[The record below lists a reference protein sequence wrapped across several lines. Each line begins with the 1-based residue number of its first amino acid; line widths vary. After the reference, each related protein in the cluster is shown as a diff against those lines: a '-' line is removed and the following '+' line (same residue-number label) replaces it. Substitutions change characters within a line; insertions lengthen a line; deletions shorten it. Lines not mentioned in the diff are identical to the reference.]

1 MAQFLNLVAK
11 VYIENELQNLSDY
24 TFIFPNKRC
33 GVFFTNY
40 LSKMAPTSIIL
51 PKIKTISEFI
61 SAFSKSI
68 EASRLELLFILYDVY
83 RNIVLDK
90 SKESNVIDFDK
101 FQFWAEMILNDFND
115 ADKYLVDAKQ
125 LFANVKNLKEISSNF
140 LTEEQIDVINKF
152 WGETYHIEDISSFWK
167 HIQHADEGDALSHQ
181 FIKLWE
187 ILFELYSSFKE
198 RLNSMGLCYQGMLYR
213 QVAENIKTN
222 YVDKLD
228 SKRYIF
234 VGFNVMSFSEIK
246 IFEQLKTIGRADFY
260 WDFNSPAYVYK
271 ENRATRFVGKY
282 VTQFK
287 SLYKIEEE
295 LITKFPS
302 INVIGVPSNV
312 GQVKEASSIISQL
325 EVNGEISGVNTAIVF
340 PDENLFIPMLHSL
353 PEKINNVNITMGFP
367 LRHTSIASLV
377 VNVTSMQL
385 RARIVQ
391 GEYQFFYED
400 ILNILSHPIINS
412 IAYEESRDLM
422 RHIKNNRI
430 FNISSDYI
438 KENYSKLSVIFTA
451 VKNLNKT
458 KDVLDYLKSLVLWIR
473 PQLQDEKVLDKLLID
488 KYFDGLCV
496 LERLLDKYNISI
508 NDRSVFHIVER
519 TLSFE
524 TINFVG
530 EPLSG
535 LQMMGV
541 LETRALDFDNIVILS
556 MNEKVFPRK
565 HYAKTFIPDTLRKG
579 YGMSTIAFQES
590 MYAYY
595 FYRMIARAKN
605 VYIMYDARTGGLS
618 SGEMSRYLYQLK
630 FLYPHDNINFSM
642 INYNV
647 ISPQKE
653 KLTINKNKEIIEKL
667 KIYKDPNSERYLS
680 ASALNTYISCP
691 LSFYLQYVEGI
702 HQDDEIVEYMDEGT
716 YGTIM
721 HEVAEQIYMHLKGT
735 SDEVKITSELLDSLK
750 NRQIDI
756 KRLIIQ
762 SVNYHYNKLGR
773 DNDTPLQGEAKV
785 ISDIMLYFI
794 QLLFENEKQFTEFYF
809 VDAEKKCFGQWKIN
823 DEHTINFKQ
832 IIDRIDKVFENGQ
845 YLIRL
850 VDYKTGKDKV
860 DLASIEDLFDK
871 DKEDRRK
878 AIFQL
883 FVYCCYYA
891 YYTGYKGD
899 IRPYIYT
906 YKTLNTEHLPPIKVE
921 NRVLNG
927 YLEYK
932 DQFWALFEELINEIF
947 DETIPFK
954 SATHEDACHYCKFMD
969 ICNKES

>member
-1 MAQFLNLVAK
+1 MVQLIVGNKGKGKTKHLLDKVNAQVLEATGNIVYLDKNTKHMYELNNK
-11 VYIENELQNLSDY
+11 VRLINVSDY
-24 TFIFPNKRC
+24 MIATSDEFVGFLSGIISQDHDLQMMFLDN
-33 GVFFTNY
+33 FLSIAY
-40 LSKMAPTSIIL
+40 LEDKDMGGRR
-51 PKIKTISEFI
+51 
-61 SAFSKSI
+61 
-68 EASRLELLFILYDVY
+68 EAYDVY

-473 PQLQDEKVLDKLLID
+473 PQLQDEKVLDKLQKGNTQTDNLSPELIAW
-488 KYFDGLCV
+488 L
-496 LERLLDKYNISI
+496 
-508 NDRSVFHIVER
+508 
-519 TLSFE
+519 
-524 TINFVG
+524 
-530 EPLSG
+530 
-535 LQMMGV
+535 
-541 LETRALDFDNIVILS
+541 
-556 MNEKVFPRK
+556 
-565 HYAKTFIPDTLRKG
+565 
-579 YGMSTIAFQES
+579 
-590 MYAYY
+590 
-595 FYRMIARAKN
+595 
-605 VYIMYDARTGGLS
+605 
-618 SGEMSRYLYQLK
+618 
-630 FLYPHDNINFSM
+630 
-642 INYNV
+642 
-647 ISPQKE
+647 
-653 KLTINKNKEIIEKL
+653 NKNLPDLIEKTV
-667 KIYKDPNSERYLS
+667 KERFS
-680 ASALNTYISCP
+680 
-691 LSFYLQYVEGI
+691 
-702 HQDDEIVEYMDEGT
+702 
-716 YGTIM
+716 
-721 HEVAEQIYMHLKGT
+721 
-735 SDEVKITSELLDSLK
+735 
-750 NRQIDI
+750 
-756 KRLIIQ
+756 
-762 SVNYHYNKLGR
+762 
-773 DNDTPLQGEAKV
+773 
-785 ISDIMLYFI
+785 
-794 QLLFENEKQFTEFYF
+794 
-809 VDAEKKCFGQWKIN
+809 
-823 DEHTINFKQ
+823 
-832 IIDRIDKVFENGQ
+832 
-845 YLIRL
+845 
-850 VDYKTGKDKV
+850 
-860 DLASIEDLFDK
+860 
-871 DKEDRRK
+871 
-878 AIFQL
+878 
-883 FVYCCYYA
+883 
-891 YYTGYKGD
+891 
-899 IRPYIYT
+899 
-906 YKTLNTEHLPPIKVE
+906 
-921 NRVLNG
+921 
-927 YLEYK
+927 
-932 DQFWALFEELINEIF
+932 
-947 DETIPFK
+947 
-954 SATHEDACHYCKFMD
+954 
-969 ICNKES
+969 